1 MSFIDAEFF
10 IAVAFVLFVLGLAYI
25 GAHKRVTGALDTRS
39 QRIDGELR
47 EAKRLREEAAA
58 LLASFETKKVE
69 AEKEADAIIAQAR
82 EDAERLARETEGRM
96 NDFVTRRTKQAEQ
109 KIAFAEV
116 QATAEVRAAAA
127 EAAVRAAESV
137 LRNEVKGPLGGEL
150 IGKGI
155 ADVKGRLH

>member
-1 MSFIDAEFF
+1 MFDAEFF
-10 IAVAFVLFVLGLAYI
+10 VAVAFVIFVLGLAYV
-25 GAHKRVTGALDTRS
+25 GAHRKVTGALDTRS
-39 QRIDGELR
+39 KRIDDELR

-58 LLASFETKKVE
+58 LLASFEKKKVE
-69 AEKEADAIIAQAR
+69 AEAEAGAIIEHAKA
-82 EDAERLARETEGRM
+82 DAERLAKETEERM
-96 NDFVTRRTKQAEQ
+96 AEFVARRTKQAEA

-137 LRNEVKGPLGGEL
+137 LRNEVKGPLGAEL

-155 ADVKGRLH
+155 ADVKGQLH